1 MRKRRAL
8 IAGVV
13 IGGVVA
19 GLAVLVAYVIATGSA
34 GTALTIGLV
43 GLGPAFAA
51 AALVAALSA
60 AAPPVG
66 ANAHAVSVKRAA
78 ESSTEVKV

>member
-1 MRKRRAL
+1 MRKQRAL
-8 IAGVV
+8 IVGVV

-60 AAPPVG
+60 AAPPVSVG
-66 ANAHAVSVKRAA
+66 THAVSVKRAA
-78 ESSTEVKV
+78 ESGSKSQV

>member
-34 GTALTIGLV
+34 GTAFTIGLV

-60 AAPPVG
+60 AAPPVSTG
-66 ANAHAVSVKRAA
+66 TPAVSVQRAA
-78 ESSTEVKV
+78 ESASEAKV